1 MGGKIEQVW
10 PAKGP
15 MIVLPMIVILKLE
28 VLNLS
33 IAMKLQLHTEHQVK
47 L

>member
-1 MGGKIEQVW
+1 MGENEQVW

-33 IAMKLQLHTEHQVK
+33 MSKLQLHTEHQVK